1 MTPPLLA
8 RVRAELL
15 ATAESHGLTFTVNDV
30 DLITSAVT
38 RAVLE
43 TAPQVDTLGLTPRMR
58 DVLIGIA
65 AGEQMT
71 DTARRLGLSR
81 DTVRAHRRRLFHQLG
96 VRNGAHAVAITAQ
109 RKDTDAVG
117 VSTAAPATSRP

>member
-15 ATAESHGLTFTVNDV
+15 ATAESHDLTLTTADV

-38 RAVLE
+38 RAVLQ
-43 TAPQVDTLGLTPRMR
+43 ASPQGDALGLTPRMR

-71 DTARRLGLSR
+71 DTARRLSLSR

-96 VRNGAHAVAITAQ
+96 ARNGAHAVALTAQ
-109 RKDTDAVG
+109 RKDTGETG
-117 VSTAAPATSRP
+117 VSTAAPAASRP

>member
-15 ATAESHGLTFTVNDV
+15 ATAESHDLTFTVNDV

-38 RAVLE
+38 RAVLQ
-43 TAPQVDTLGLTPRMR
+43 ASPQGDALGLTPRMR

-71 DTARRLGLSR
+71 DTARRLSLSR

-96 VRNGAHAVAITAQ
+96 ARNGAHAVAITAQ
-109 RKDTDAVG
+109 RKDTG
-117 VSTAAPATSRP
+117 VSTAAPAASRP